1 MNMWKWMS
9 LMNKKQHTNVG
20 MYVFGGNNEIC
31 DTTC

>member
-1 MNMWKWMS
+1 MWKWMS
-9 LMNKKQHTNVG
+9 LMNNQHTNVG